1 MAPPET
7 TSLRCDEVW
16 EDDREDCPQ
25 CGGSGLDDT
34 QCECGD
40 DTCCCLVPS
49 PVDCSWCA
57 GADYE

>member
-1 MAPPET
+1 MT
-7 TSLRCDEVW
+7 DLRCDEVW
-16 EDDREDCPQ
+16 EDDYQDCPQ

-49 PVDCSWCA
+49 PVDCSWC
-57 GADYE
+57 GGEG